1 MKKSIALTSL
11 GVSFLVGL
19 VCLAK
24 KTGFFENDKH
34 LYDEFDS
41 TLQKFLQ
48 KANGG
53 INLCKKRKL

>member
-41 TLQKFLQ
+41 TL
-48 KANGG
+48 
-53 INLCKKRKL
+53 